1 MKQRILICGLSLLL
15 TFSLAGCG
23 GQQAQQEPQD
33 PARCWAY
40 FECYLHLVAVQLALW
55 CLSICCSHKLYC
67 HHLIV
72 CGSNLLL
79 LLFQCL
85 HGLRCHFC

>member
-33 PARCWAY
+33 PDQGK
-40 FECYLHLVAVQLALW
+40 VQQSEPASTTPP
-55 CLSICCSHKLYC
+55 SISNIDISEPLDVCCC
-67 HHLIV
+67 GGV
-72 CGSNLLL
+72 C
-79 LLFQCL
+79 C
-85 HGLRCHFC
+85 